1 MLALRTATR
10 YTGNAESVFRATA
23 DERLKSWHHGG
34 TGRACAVRPRYF
46 LDLAR
51 IDDDATDKEFL
62 YYITEINHILT
73 TNFVFVKISIYYV
86 IVILQIPYR

>member
-1 MLALRTATR
+1 MRSAAAL
-10 YTGNAESVFRATA
+10 
-23 DERLKSWHHGG
+23 
-34 TGRACAVRPRYF
+34 F

-73 TNFVFVKISIYYV
+73 TNFVFVKISIF
-86 IVILQIPYR
+86 